1 MAMTGLSMHKLAK
14 LNVKSKW
21 AILGLTVAIVLG
33 LSYVSVIS
41 DSLLR
46 IDDLIAKEEPLKK
59 DFEAKLQKAKSL
71 DLYKRQLA
79 DIEQR
84 FSTSLRQL
92 PSKTEMEGLLN
103 DINQAGIGRGLSF
116 ELFKPSV
123 TENMT
128 EVYAELPVSI
138 KVTGSYADFGLFAAD
153 VAKLPRIVTLNDV
166 NIKHLP
172 AGLNKTESTNKLSM
186 ELTAKVYRYLD
197 DKERYQQVKQA
208 QNTTK
213 KQRKAAPKEGDD
225 SKEVKK

>member
-1 MAMTGLSMHKLAK
+1 MAISGVPLHKLAK
-14 LNVKSKW
+14 LNVKTKW

-33 LSYVSVIS
+33 LSYVGVLA

-46 IDDLIAKEEPLKK
+46 IDDLVAKEEPLKK

-84 FSTSLRQL
+84 FSASLRQL

-103 DINQAGIGRGLSF
+103 DINQAGIGRGLAF
-116 ELFKPSV
+116 ELFKPSA

-138 KVTGSYADFGLFAAD
+138 RVTGNYADFGLFAAD

-166 NIKHLP
+166 KIQHLP
-172 AGLNKTESTNKLSM
+172 VVSNKGDNPPRLSM

-197 DKERYQQVKQA
+197 DKERYQQVQQSQKSSQ
-208 QNTTK
+208 K
-213 KQRKAAPKEGDD
+213 RKASPAAEKKE
-225 SKEVKK
+225 EKK